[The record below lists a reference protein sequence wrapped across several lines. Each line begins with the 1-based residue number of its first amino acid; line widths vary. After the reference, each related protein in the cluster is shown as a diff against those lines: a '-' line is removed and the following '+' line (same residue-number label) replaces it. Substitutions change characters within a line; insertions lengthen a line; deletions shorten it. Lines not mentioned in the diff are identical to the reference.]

1 MWSYEDASGNRSVL
15 SGTTDAGTGISTVS
29 VSTDIPGYY
38 SCNVSKEGGMKMIY
52 TVEMLDLSLYTGNI
66 LTRIIRVKEYVF
78 IKIFPI

>member
-15 SGTTDAGTGISTVS
+15 SGATDAGTGISTLS
-29 VSTDIPGYY
+29 VSTDVPGYY
-38 SCNVSKEGGMKMIY
+38 SCDVSKEGGMKMIY
-52 TVEMLDLSLYTGNI
+52 TVEMLDLSQYTGNI